1 MMKRQFVLGMSLA
14 AIVASTS
21 FADTWSSVPQ
31 SGTDERPVEPKVAA
45 QSSASMSSG
54 AAQMLLQEIDQLKQE
69 VQRLQGLVDQ
79 QQFEINKIKVEQKE
93 RYLDLDR
100 RLSANTM
107 AAQSSGAQ
115 SGGTAKESYAAAF
128 DLMKAQKLDEATSAF
143 QAFLESYPQDELAVN
158 AYYWMGQI
166 FYNQAKLD
174 DARKAFTIVVN
185 QFPTHQKA
193 ADSSYKLGVVLHR
206 LGDTAQA
213 KQLLNKVVKTYPN
226 SATARLASKYLK
238 DNF

>member
-1 MMKRQFVLGMSLA
+1 MNAKIVLSLSAVAFTA
-14 AIVASTS
+14 ATS

-31 SGTDERPVEPKVAA
+31 AGADTTPTAPVTSPQAGT
-45 QSSASMSSG
+45 MSQG
-54 AAQMLLQEIDQLKQE
+54 AAQMLLQEVDQLRQE

-100 RLSANTM
+100 RLSAKVASPAGM
-107 AAQSSGAQ
+107 ASSGGSSPKDQ
-115 SGGTAKESYAAAF
+115 YAAAF
-128 DLMKAQKLDEATSAF
+128 DLMKNQKLDEAT
-143 QAFLESYPQDELAVN
+143 QAFKGFLDGYPQHDLSVN

-166 FYNQAKLD
+166 FYNQANLD
-174 DARKAFTIVVN
+174 EARKAFTIVVN
-185 QFPTHQKA
+185 QYPKHQKA

-206 LGDTAQA
+206 LGDTTKA
-213 KQLLNKVVKTYPN
+213 KQLLKGVVKNHPN

-238 DNF
+238 ENF